1 MAKVKKIKPGEPFQL
16 LDTVYVY
23 EVVDDK
29 SISIVKQEP
38 EKKAEK
44 GAFVPPTL
52 AQVQAYFTENGYSGA
67 ETFFNCYDKAIPK
80 WTDKFGDPVRS
91 WKSKAHS
98 TWFKPDRKLVI
109 PPPSVTGNDHLK
121 GMVY

>member
-52 AQVQAYFTENGYSGA
+52 AQVQAYFTEKGYSGA
-67 ETFFNCYDKAIPK
+67 ETFFNYYASGIPA
-80 WTDKFGDPVRS
+80 WSDRDGNPVRS
-91 WKSKAHS
+91 WKAKANS
-98 TWFKPDRKLVI
+98 VWFTSDRKLVV